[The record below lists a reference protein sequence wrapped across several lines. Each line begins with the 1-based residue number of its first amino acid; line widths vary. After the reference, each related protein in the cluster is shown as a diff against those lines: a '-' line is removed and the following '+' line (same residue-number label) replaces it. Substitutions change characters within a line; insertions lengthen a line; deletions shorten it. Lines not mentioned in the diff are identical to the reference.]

1 MDQGSP
7 ASEPSAL
14 GSQDSVTAFEDND
27 VCEGDESMGSWTVD
41 DDPPSKK
48 SATRP
53 SGMADLALELSTWPF
68 AVHQTLEKRRARAAQ
83 PNHDAW
89 WTRQHSER
97 RRPTGAVWAAR
108 HRGVDALATA
118 LSDAI
123 RALGPLALT
132 RVRGKYE
139 VSEEGAALT
148 TLLSDDERHHKSFCR
163 STNEATAHAL
173 DGLSESCGGP
183 TTLLNVRTPPGRS
196 LAAQCLGNAQRPDV
210 PLSTNARLA
219 WLHAAL
225 PLCIRTDENE
235 WPLTCAARHAGG
247 RLVSDASCSIKGAP
261 LPRWWDA
268 DDAAVRGSKNR
279 ADRFA
284 AYW

>member
-1 MDQGSP
+1 MDQGSH

-53 SGMADLALELSTWPF
+53 SGMAALALELSKWPF
-68 AVHQTLEKRRARAAQ
+68 AVHQTLEKRRART
-83 PNHDAW
+83 NNEW

-132 RVRGKYE
+132 RVRAKYE

-148 TLLSDDERHHKSFCR
+148 TLLSDD
-163 STNEATAHAL
+163 
-173 DGLSESCGGP
+173 
-183 TTLLNVRTPPGRS
+183 
-196 LAAQCLGNAQRPDV
+196 
-210 PLSTNARLA
+210 
-219 WLHAAL
+219 
-225 PLCIRTDENE
+225 
-235 WPLTCAARHAGG
+235 
-247 RLVSDASCSIKGAP
+247 
-261 LPRWWDA
+261 
-268 DDAAVRGSKNR
+268 
-279 ADRFA
+279 
-284 AYW
+284 

>member
-1 MDQGSP
+1 MDQGSH

-83 PNHDAW
+83 PNHNEW

-123 RALGPLALT
+123 RALGPLAVT
-132 RVRGKYE
+132 R
-139 VSEEGAALT
+139 
-148 TLLSDDERHHKSFCR
+148 
-163 STNEATAHAL
+163 
-173 DGLSESCGGP
+173 
-183 TTLLNVRTPPGRS
+183 
-196 LAAQCLGNAQRPDV
+196 
-210 PLSTNARLA
+210 
-219 WLHAAL
+219 
-225 PLCIRTDENE
+225 
-235 WPLTCAARHAGG
+235 
-247 RLVSDASCSIKGAP
+247 
-261 LPRWWDA
+261 
-268 DDAAVRGSKNR
+268 
-279 ADRFA
+279 
-284 AYW
+284 